1 MQLRLTDHNYDK
13 YVTTPECN
21 RFTAK
26 IFAARLAQGN
36 LGTKTDIHNKLI
48 SLNKKNNSN
57 KTKHLLVQKIWL
69 NLL

>member
-1 MQLRLTDHNYDK
+1 MQLKLTDHDYDK

-21 RFTAK
+21 RFTAE

-36 LGTKTDIHNKLI
+36 LVTRTDIHNKLI

-57 KTKHLLVQKIWL
+57 KTKHLLVQNIWL
-69 NLL
+69 NLF